1 MSLHKDFPDHNR
13 EITFETKEDFM
24 ELIFNHY
31 GENIKALIYTYVK
44 NDAQTDDIFQEFLI
58 SVYKNIDGFQHKS
71 KLKTWLYRIAINKCK
86 DYLRS
91 PIHRLFTSFDD
102 QTPAEK
108 INETPEKQLL
118 NREAETN
125 LVEAILSLPVKYREI
140 FVLRYYQSYHLKE
153 ISEFLDINEST
164 VKTRFMRGK
173 KKLKSKLGGDFLES

>member
-1 MSLHKDFPDHNR
+1 MSLHKDFHDHDR
-13 EITFETKEDFM
+13 EITSENKEDVM

-58 SVYKNIDGFQHKS
+58 SVYKNLDGFQHNS
-71 KLKTWLYRIAINKCK
+71 KLKTWLYRIAINKSK

-91 PIHRLFTSFDD
+91 PIHRFFTSYDD
-102 QTPAEK
+102 QMAPEK
-108 INETPEKQLL
+108 IFDTPEEQLIK
-118 NREAETN
+118 REVETN
-125 LVEAILSLPVKYREI
+125 VVKAILSLPVKYREI
-140 FVLRYYQSYHLKE
+140 FVLRFYHSYQLKE